1 MPLSFF
7 FVSPIDRPQLP
18 MNNLLVHY
26 SIHLKVHLLKV
37 KKSHP
42 AVARS
47 HHPMKMVKVLVL
59 PLKMTKMVDLGTM
72 QIATWSQREGQQE
85 ELLVILIFIEKTA
98 EITIPLG
105 KIPVYPILKASMIL
119 QSLKH
124 TKNQC
129 TRKSH
134 TDFIMLVVQVQRECQ
149 IMHQLM
155 KVSTPHLI
163 ILQEDDFLHSLL
175 RLLEYSILP
184 VHLVHHHPRRS

>member
-1 MPLSFF
+1 MT
-7 FVSPIDRPQLP
+7 

-26 SIHLKVHLLKV
+26 SIHLKVHSLKV

-105 KIPVYPILKASMIL
+105 KRPVYPNLKVSMKL

-134 TDFIMLVVQVQRECQ
+134 TNFIMLVVQVQRECQ

-184 VHLVHHHPRRS
+184 VHLVHHHPRRT